1 MAGLVLVIDLVFSGT
16 DYFLLL
22 PNELLR
28 MSWIDWF
35 VLIGS
40 LLFIVIYGVWK
51 TRGSNDLQG
60 YLKGNNDAKWWS
72 IGISIMATQASAIT
86 FLSTPGQ
93 AYTDG
98 MRFLQFYLGLP
109 LAMIVLCVT
118 FIPIFYRLKVYTA
131 YEFLESR
138 FDLKTRTLTAGLFL
152 LQRGLAAG
160 ITIYAPAIILSTLLH
175 WNLTFTN
182 IFIGVLVIVYT
193 VSGGTRAVTQ
203 TQKQQM
209 AIMMGGMILAGIM
222 VLNMLPESL
231 SFTDTM
237 HIAGKMGKMN
247 IVNTEFDLHDRYNIW
262 SGLTAAVFLFMSYFG
277 TDQSQVQRYI
287 NGKSL
292 TESRLG
298 LIMNGLLK
306 IPMQFII
313 LFIGV
318 LVFVFYQFNQ
328 PPLFFNKTGTEKVLE
343 SKYKEDFK
351 ELENDYFLV
360 FSEKKE
366 KISAL
371 VEAQNVED
379 QISVSILQ
387 NEIEGLQEKEAN
399 LRTQAKEI
407 VKRVDD
413 KIERNDKDYI
423 FMNFVM
429 DYMPIGMIGLLFSV
443 MFSAAMSSTASE
455 LNALATTT
463 TIDVYKRSIRENEDE
478 KHYLKRSKMF
488 TLLWGVLAILFATY
502 ASLFENL
509 IQAVN
514 LLGSL
519 FYGTILGIFFVAFY
533 FKRIGGNAVF
543 VAAILSELIVLTIH
557 FLNQNDLAPSFLQM
571 GYLWFNLI
579 GSVCV
584 VILSYGMHFIF
595 PKQENKVSQDSN

>member
-1 MAGLVLVIDLVFSGT
+1 
-16 DYFLLL
+16 
-22 PNELLR
+22 
-28 MSWIDWF
+28 MSWIDWI

-182 IFIGVLVIVYT
+182 IFIGVLVIIYT

-209 AIMMGGMILAGIM
+209 AIMMGGMILAGVL

-231 SFTDTM
+231 SWTDTM
-237 HIAGKMGKMN
+237 HIAGKMGKLN
-247 IVNTEFDLHDRYNIW
+247 IVNTEFDLNDRYNIW

-313 LFIGV
+313 LIIGV

-328 PPLFFNKTGTEKVLE
+328 PPLFFNKTGTEKVME
-343 SKYKEDFK
+343 STYKDDYK
-351 ELENDYFLV
+351 KLENDYFLV

-379 QISVSILQ
+379 QISVQILQ
-387 NEIEGLQEKEAN
+387 KEIGSLQKKEAD
-399 LRTQAKEI
+399 LRTEAKEI
-407 VKRVDD
+407 VKKVDD

-463 TIDVYKRSIRENEDE
+463 TIDVYKRSVKANENEE
-478 KHYLKRSKMF
+478 HYLKRSKLF

-543 VAAILSELIVLTIH
+543 IAAILSELVVLGIH
-557 FLNQNDLAPSFLQM
+557 FLNQREIAPEFLQM
-571 GYLWFNLI
+571 GYLWFNVI
-579 GSVCV
+579 GCVCV
-584 VILSYGMHFIF
+584 ILFSFIVQPIL
-595 PKQENKVSQDSN
+595 PKKSVKS